1 VIRES
6 PTSAPGE
13 PNPSPHLRASRY
25 GGQAVYLLGI
35 TCNIHESSAAIVRNG
50 VLIAAAEEERFTRR
64 KHDNRFPT
72 QAIAYCLREAGIS
85 IRDVS
90 YAGFYWQ
97 PWKGLLKRLWWL
109 VRYLPAS
116 LQTFRGGKRWRGSVA
131 TLIQHLAVPVRLWRM
146 GFRGRF
152 HFIDHHLSHAA
163 SAFFVSPFESAAI
176 LTVDL
181 CGEDCTTLLGRG
193 SGNRMT
199 ALRRSY
205 LPDSLGIFYAA
216 LTQFLGYR
224 ANVDEYKVMGLA
236 SYGQPR
242 LATMFAEMVRFED
255 GRLRNDSSWFAFH
268 LGDTNC
274 YSRRFEEAFGP
285 ACGNEMQLETP
296 HYRDIAASG
305 QSVLQDRLLEMAT
318 WCRDQT
324 GEERLCMAGGVA
336 LNAVANGRL
345 LDRQIFRDI
354 WVQPAASDAG
364 CSLGIPFY
372 IWHEV
377 LGQPRRF
384 VLEHAY
390 WGPEYSEP
398 EMQQAIARGGL
409 SFRRVDD
416 IEGETARLLADGRVV
431 GWFQGR
437 MEWGPRALGNRSILA
452 DPRRAE
458 MKDAINSKVKFREP
472 HRPFAPSVL
481 QENVEDYFHFHG
493 TSPYMMF
500 VCRVRDDRKAEIPA
514 VTHVDGTARVQTVS
528 REHNPR
534 YWRLLDEF
542 RALTGLPVLLNTSFN
557 VRGEPI
563 VCTPD
568 DAVNCF
574 LKTDL
579 DYLVLG
585 NDICTR

>member
-1 VIRES
+1 
-6 PTSAPGE
+6 
-13 PNPSPHLRASRY
+13 
-25 GGQAVYLLGI
+25 
-35 TCNIHESSAAIVRNG
+35 
-50 VLIAAAEEERFTRR
+50 
-64 KHDNRFPT
+64 
-72 QAIAYCLREAGIS
+72 
-85 IRDVS
+85 
-90 YAGFYWQ
+90 
-97 PWKGLLKRLWWL
+97 
-109 VRYLPAS
+109 
-116 LQTFRGGKRWRGSVA
+116 
-131 TLIQHLAVPVRLWRM
+131 M

-163 SAFFVSPFESAAI
+163 SASSS
-176 LTVDL
+176 
-181 CGEDCTTLLGRG
+181 C
-193 SGNRMT
+193 
-199 ALRRSY
+199 RRSSQRPFSPSTCVAKTARRCLLAAAATDEGAAAPPY

-224 ANVDEYKVMGLA
+224 ANVDESQGHGAVPTANLLA
-236 SYGQPR
+236 
-242 LATMFAEMVRFED
+242 ATFAEMVRFED

-296 HYRDIAASG
+296 QYRDIAASG
-305 QSVLQDRLLEMAT
+305 QSVLQDRLLEMAR

-336 LNAVANGRL
+336 LNAVANGHL
-345 LDRQIFRDI
+345 LDRQIFEEI

-377 LGQPRRF
+377 LGQPRCF
-384 VLEHAY
+384 VMEHAY

-398 EMQQAIARGGL
+398 EMRQAIARGGL
-409 SFRRVDD
+409 SSRRMDD
-416 IEGETARLLADGRVV
+416 VEGETARLLADGRIV

-458 MKDAINSKVKFREP
+458 MKDAINSKVKFRERY
-472 HRPFAPSVL
+472 RPFAPSVL

-493 TSPYMMF
+493 TSPYMTV

-542 RALTGLPVLLNTSFN
+542 KALTGVPVLLNTSFN
-557 VRGEPI
+557 VKGEPI

-568 DAVNCF
+568 DAVSCF
-574 LKTDL
+574 LETEL